1 MSRAFE
7 VADHYARVRGV
18 LAELGRI
25 DGGSLATGNADKTKW
40 YVNDG
45 GVGGEWDGRAR
56 PVALPP
62 DVDNLDIDRVVYA
75 SINYSPA
82 DYYMSAWNR
91 YKWSDDGRVWDGGE
105 NPMPDYADL
114 SALAP
119 FADVDLLDDV
129 KAGRPGGE
137 VPQET
142 VADALDGYIEG
153 FADLCGGRGPVH
165 ALDSVG
171 GAYVMV
177 APSVTAPI
185 AERFEGDDRAMILEE
200 LSGRVNDHLSDVR
213 DDVRGAVDGHDDV
226 LDPDMVTH
234 KNRVYKAPMS
244 LHASLD
250 GVVTPIDTDSPAYD
264 YTPVEAVTGEI
275 IEKTQRWAE
284 SFTADYT
291 DRVGQLVTALWD
303 GTPEAWAD
311 TLETWV
317 EEQRAEKSPPPTP
330 DAEAT
335 DSPPSAEFGRRR
347 SDSGPSAGTV
357 EGQRTAP
364 VDDVYRALD
373 ELDAQEV
380 AEKTIVHDWNESACS
395 GKGKGFYPTWGPNS
409 NGTANY
415 VTHDVWHDTGA
426 DSGLGHHGT
435 VIEMALISEHGW
447 NRGEIATG
455 ADWVKGVR
463 ALRELGFDV
472 PLPKGNVD
480 DDMSPYY
487 SLDLSGIAA
496 ENGVEAD
503 PYDDNHALL
512 KACLYAREETPEV
525 ADEKPPYGALI
536 AVAEHVGLA
545 MDDPDEQILGK
556 TTYKVAT
563 RVFGDL
569 EPSDV

>member
-1 MSRAFE
+1 MSKAFD
-7 VADHYARVRGV
+7 VADHYERARGV
-18 LAELGRI
+18 LSELGSL
-25 DGGSLATGNADKTKW
+25 DGSLATGNADKTKW
-40 YVNDG
+40 YVNDSG
-45 GVGGEWDGRAR
+45 AAGEWDGRAR
-56 PVALPP
+56 PVALSP
-62 DVDNLDIDRVVYA
+62 DVGDLDIDRVVYA

-82 DYYMSAWNR
+82 DYYMTAWNR
-91 YKWSDDGRVWDGGE
+91 YKWGDDGRTWDGGE

-114 SALAP
+114 SAIAP

-129 KAGRPGGE
+129 KAGRPDGE

-177 APSVTAPI
+177 APSVSAPI
-185 AERFEGDDRAMILEE
+185 AERFGGDDRATILEE

-213 DDVRGAVDGHDDV
+213 DDVRDAVDGHDDV

-234 KNRVYKAPMS
+234 KNRVYKAPLS

-275 IEKTQRWAE
+275 VEENQRWAE
-284 SFTADYT
+284 SFTNDYS
-291 DRVGQLVTALWD
+291 DRVGQLVAALWG

-311 TLETWV
+311 TLETWL
-317 EEQRAEKSPPPTP
+317 EEQRAEGSHSAG
-330 DAEAT
+330 AEAT
-335 DSPPSAEFGRRR
+335 G
-347 SDSGPSAGTV
+347 SDSGPSAGAV

-364 VDDVYRALD
+364 IEDVYRALD
-373 ELDAQEV
+373 SLDAERV
-380 AEKTIVHDWNESACS
+380 AEKTIVHEWNDSARS

-415 VTHDVWHDTGA
+415 VTSEVWHDTGA

-447 NRGEIATG
+447 SRGEIATG

-463 ALRELGFDV
+463 ALRDLGFDV

-480 DDMSPYY
+480 DDMSQYY

-525 ADEKPPYGALI
+525 GDEKPPYGALI
-536 AVAEHVGLA
+536 AVAEHVGLD
-545 MDDPDEQILGK
+545 MDDPDENILGE
-556 TTYKVAT
+556 TTYNVAK
-563 RVFGDL
+563 RIYSDL
-569 EPSDV
+569 SPSDV